1 MSDLIFHDPTGR
13 RARLVRLTGGLLVA
27 FGALMVAAFFAT
39 LAFAPR
45 LPDITLKDPQ
55 VLSALHQE
63 TAHKLK
69 GKAQWNRIPHPR
81 ARAGAEAGGP
91 ARPLAVGFYVS
102 WDESSRESLADH
114 INELDV
120 VSPQWVS
127 LSGNDGQLAITS
139 DPQARAIIA
148 SAKRPPSILPGVFNF
163 VTATRKWDGAQ
174 ANAVLLNP
182 TARATLI
189 GNLTAQAAKRGYAGY
204 VVDLE
209 ELSPAGA
216 RAYPKFIADLRA
228 SLKPTG
234 REVWVTT
241 PFADDSY
248 PIKALQDAA
257 DAVVLMA
264 YDQHWGGG
272 EPGPPAGQD
281 WFETTLAARMATLD
295 PAKTILALGAYGY
308 DWTLPG
314 PKNKAAAETILF
326 NEATQKAHD
335 AEAQAEMEENSLN
348 PTFGYQ
354 DDQGRKH
361 TVWFLDATTLFNQI
375 KVADGFRPRGY
386 ALWRMGGEDQL
397 DWKVLRHEYGQAKPD
412 GLEILKPGVN
422 VDLSD
427 GQGEVLH
434 VDAIPTPGRRS
445 LEIDS
450 DTGLISGVNYEV
462 MPTSYAITRYGFH
475 PGWVALTFDDGPDGR
490 WTPKI
495 LDILK
500 EKHATAT
507 FFVIGKNMSHFPGLV
522 AREVREGH
530 EVGNHTWTHP
540 NIGAVPSAQTA
551 VELSATQRLFE
562 TITGR
567 SMRLFRPP
575 FFGDAEP
582 STPREVAPLIDAQQQ
597 GYMTVGL
604 RIDPDD
610 WLNPDA
616 STPARIVATSLSRLK
631 DTVRPGQ
638 VILLHDSGGDRSRTV
653 EALPKLIDALR
664 ANGYKIVSIGDLAGM
679 THEEVLPP
687 TGRNSA
693 ELLLDRMGFGFF
705 HGCQMLLQ
713 GLFIVAIALGV
724 ARLVLLGFLA
734 LIHRFTIG
742 GRTPPM
748 LDPAEGP
755 LISVLIPCFNEEK
768 VIESSVRRILASNWS
783 RLEVLVLDDGS
794 QDHTAQVVREAFAD
808 EPRVT
813 LMSFDNGGKARALN
827 RGLARAQGDVVVALD
842 ADTLFPPD
850 TLGRLARWF
859 VDPRV
864 GAVAGNALVGNRNNL
879 ITRWQALEYVTAQNL
894 ERRALAALGAVTVVP
909 GAVGAWRREALS
921 QLGGYPDDTLAED
934 QDLTI
939 AIQRAGWRVE
949 FDPAARAYTEAPE
962 TVGGLLK
969 QRFRWSFG
977 TLQCL
982 WKHRKGLWDVRRPV
996 LGFIALPQIWLFQ
1009 IVLTAI
1015 APLVDLAIIWSLI
1028 SALYGWAYHPTEWSP
1043 DDLVRP
1049 LFYWAAFIFLDL
1061 SAGALGMAL
1070 ERRAP
1075 WGDLVWLPI
1084 QRFGYRQLM
1093 YYVVVK
1099 SIDAAL
1105 HGVRVGW
1112 GKLERR
1118 ASAAVE
1124 GAADDPYVL
1133 RRDNR
1138 RLFWRTLFSPL
1149 MRLFSPGAA
1158 PITAATRRPGESSP
1172 PKRAPEPQ

>member
-1 MSDLIFHDPTGR
+1 MADLVFHDPTGR
-13 RARLVRLTGGLLVA
+13 RARLVRLTGGLVVAGMALV
-27 FGALMVAAFFAT
+27 VAAFFAT

-45 LPDITLKDPQ
+45 LPEVTLKDPQ

-69 GKAQWNRIPHPR
+69 GKAQWNRIPHPKK
-81 ARAGAEAGGP
+81 AGTGGP
-91 ARPLAVGFYVS
+91 ARPLSVGFYVS
-102 WDESSRESLADH
+102 WDESSRESLANH

-120 VSPQWVS
+120 VSPQWIA
-127 LSGNDGQLAITS
+127 LSGNDGQLSITS

-148 SAKRPPSILPGVFNF
+148 SAKRPPSILPGVFNYA
-163 VTATRKWDGAQ
+163 TAARAWNGPQGD
-174 ANAVLLNP
+174 AVILNP
-182 TARATLI
+182 AARKTLI
-189 GNLTAQAAKRGYAGY
+189 GNLVAQASKRGYAGY

-209 ELSPAGA
+209 SLSEQALRG
-216 RAYPKFIADLRA
+216 YPGFIAELRA
-228 SLKPTG
+228 ALKPTG

-248 PIKALQDAA
+248 PYRKVQDAA

-272 EPGPPAGQD
+272 EPGPAAAQD
-281 WFETTLAARMATLD
+281 WFESELAQRMEVLD
-295 PAKTILALGAYGY
+295 PSKTVLALGDYGY
-308 DWTLPG
+308 DWTLPD
-314 PKNKAAAETILF
+314 PKNKAVADKTCIPACTILF
-326 NEATQKAHD
+326 NEATQRAHD
-335 AEAQAEMEENSLN
+335 AGAQVEMDENSLN

-354 DDQGRKH
+354 DDAGRKH
-361 TVWFLDATTLFNQI
+361 TVWFLDAPTLFNQI
-375 KVADGFRPRGY
+375 RVADGFRPLGY

-397 DWKVLRHEYGQAKPD
+397 DWKVLRHDYGQGKPD
-412 GLEILKPGVN
+412 GLEILKPGVD
-422 VDLSD
+422 VDFD

-434 VDAIPTPGRRS
+434 IENMPSPGRRS
-445 LEIDS
+445 IEIDS
-450 DTGLISGVNYEV
+450 DTGLISGENYEV
-462 MPTSYAITRYGFH
+462 MPTSYVIQRYGWH
-475 PGWVALTFDDGPDGR
+475 PGWVAITFDDGPDGR

-500 EKHATAT
+500 DKHAPAT

-522 AREVREGH
+522 YREVREGH
-530 EVGNHTWTHP
+530 DVGNHTWTHP
-540 NIGAVPSAQTA
+540 DIGAVPAAQTA

-575 FFGDAEP
+575 YFGDAEP
-582 STPREVAPLIDAQQQ
+582 STPSEVSRALVGQTQ
-597 GYMTVGL
+597 GYLTVGL

-610 WLNPDA
+610 WYNPGP
-616 STPARIVATSLSRLK
+616 STPAKIINNSLARLK
-631 DTVRPGQ
+631 DTNRPGQ
-638 VILLHDSGGDRSRTV
+638 VILLHDSGGDRSWTV
-653 EALPKLIDALR
+653 KALPGLIDALR
-664 ANGYKIVSIGDLAGM
+664 ANGYKLVTIGDLAGLTPAEAM
-679 THEEVLPP
+679 PP
-687 TGRNSA
+687 TSRNSA
-693 ELLLDRMGFGFF
+693 ELMLDRMGFGFF
-705 HGCQMLLQ
+705 HGLQMLLQ

-724 ARLVLLGFLA
+724 GRLVLLGLLA
-734 LIHRFTIG
+734 LVHRFIVA
-742 GRTPPM
+742 RKLPPM
-748 LDPAEGP
+748 LDPATGP

-768 VIESSVRRILASNWS
+768 VIEASVRRILASNWDK
-783 RLEVLVLDDGS
+783 LEVIVLDDGS

-813 LMSFDNGGKARALN
+813 LMSFENGGKARALN
-827 RGLARAQGDVVVALD
+827 RGLARASGEVVVALD

-850 TLGRLARWF
+850 TLARLARWF
-859 VDPRV
+859 VNPKV
-864 GAVAGNALVGNRNNL
+864 GAVAGNALVGNRRNL

-909 GAVGAWRREALS
+909 GAVGAWRRSALE

-982 WKHRKGLWDVRRPV
+982 WKHRRALFSPQRPV
-996 LGFIALPQIWLFQ
+996 LGFVALPQIWLFQ
-1009 IVLTAI
+1009 ILLTAI

-1028 SALYGWAYHPTEWSP
+1028 SATYGWAFHPTEWSP
-1043 DDLVRP
+1043 DDLMRP

-1118 ASAAVE
+1118 ATAVA
-1124 GAADDPYVL
+1124 GA
-1133 RRDNR
+1133 
-1138 RLFWRTLFSPL
+1138 S
-1149 MRLFSPGAA
+1149 
-1158 PITAATRRPGESSP
+1158 
-1172 PKRAPEPQ
+1172 